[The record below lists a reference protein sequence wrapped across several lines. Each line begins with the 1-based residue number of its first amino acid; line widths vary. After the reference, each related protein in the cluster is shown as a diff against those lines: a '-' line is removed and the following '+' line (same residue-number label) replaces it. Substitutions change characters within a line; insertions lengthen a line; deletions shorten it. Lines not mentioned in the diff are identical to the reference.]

1 MRIYVRIKKMPIFI
15 YVPNRFAFKYLSHQD
30 EQYAKLWKALGRSLR
45 HYRGYTFLEVDCPD
59 DDVHVRIKF

>member
-1 MRIYVRIKKMPIFI
+1 MS
-15 YVPNRFAFKYLSHQD
+15 PNRFAFKYLSHQD

-59 DDVHVRIKF
+59 DDVHVRIEF